1 MYVITIALV
10 VFYIVA
16 SDRLGFMVVTAP
28 ILLVLLRLFGV
39 GWMTSIAVAILVT
52 LLIQYLF
59 GTWLYVPLPWGLLA
73 PVRWW

>member
-1 MYVITIALV
+1 
-10 VFYIVA
+10 
-16 SDRLGFMVVTAP
+16 
-28 ILLVLLRLFGV
+28 
-39 GWMTSIAVAILVT
+39 MTSIAVAILVT